1 MYYKDN
7 DGFFRFVFKCKKEKK
22 RLFDDSYFLFKTLPD
37 KYV

>member
-1 MYYKDN
+1 MM
-7 DGFFRFVFKCKKEKK
+7 GFLDLFSSVKRKKK